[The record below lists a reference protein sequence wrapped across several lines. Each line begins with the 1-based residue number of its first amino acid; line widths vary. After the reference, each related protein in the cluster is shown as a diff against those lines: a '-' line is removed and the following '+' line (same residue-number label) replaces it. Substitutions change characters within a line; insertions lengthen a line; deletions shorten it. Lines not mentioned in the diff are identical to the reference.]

1 MTTLDI
7 TTECAGCAAN
17 RLKICKLKKWNLIA
31 ICACCILGAGGIG
44 LSLYFYRKHARFRRS
59 LDELNDKID
68 ALTRKMTTRVSRK
81 SQTKSV
87 TFKSNES
94 ESDSYDTPSQS
105 PTRSSQP
112 EITHQEPV
120 VFLSDN
126 RSLELLQMQTN
137 EDKLL
142 ICQNNQNKF
151 EKVNYMN
158 MFFFI
163 YLNFF

>member
-1 MTTLDI
+1 MSTLDM
-7 TTECAGCAAN
+7 TAECAACAAN

-31 ICACCILGAGGIG
+31 ICACCILGVGGMS
-44 LSLYFYRKHARFRRS
+44 LSIYFYRKHARFRRS

-68 ALTRKMTTRVSRK
+68 ALTRQMTTRVSRK
-81 SQTKSV
+81 SQVKLSAKSV
-87 TFKSNES
+87 TFKPNES

-105 PTRSSQP
+105 PTRSRQP
-112 EITHQEPV
+112 EIAHQEPV

-126 RSLELLQMQTN
+126 RSLELLQMQTT

-151 EKVNYMN
+151 EKVN
-158 MFFFI
+158 
-163 YLNFF
+163 